1 MNPISKRGFIGG
13 RGGGGGRCLG
23 VMGGEGRGGKV
34 EKKKSL
40 WWKQRV
46 VTQKSIK
53 DKRVS

>member
-13 RGGGGGRCLG
+13 RGRG
-23 VMGGEGRGGKV
+23 GGEGRGGKV
-34 EKKKSL
+34 EKKSL

>member
-13 RGGGGGRCLG
+13 GGGCLG

-34 EKKKSL
+34 EKKSL